1 MSHDDSAATSI
12 DLTIVSDI
20 VSEDAEGKSD
30 SIRVTLIGVGGGGNS
45 PQNKYMMMKVK
56 MERVEIYQWQEV
68 KKLKLFNFVQ

>member
-12 DLTIVSDI
+12 DLTIVSVI

-45 PQNKYMMMKVK
+45 PQNKYNDD
-56 MERVEIYQWQEV
+56 ES
-68 KKLKLFNFVQ
+68 